1 MSNITLASLAIL
13 SSQKE
18 LSRHRKQ
25 FPCQFECVIEI
36 GSKKDGI
43 TFRRYHSMIPA
54 VLYGELIKT
63 THQLNSD
70 QGRCVYI
77 ERLDSNS
84 WYGATFDNGELLYEF
99 VEPFEQLMQTLAYD
113 CHKSASIFSP
123 TDADDVLVHS
133 EKVVQVDPVNM
144 ALIGEYQLSRIDNY
158 LPVKIMGGVAAL
170 VVGVFVLAYLFMPKQ
185 SQSVT
190 VNEPINL
197 TTQFIQ
203 TYGTNLSASNT
214 LINAIHLLAETAFL
228 PPPMKGDAVTLS
240 NRSLVVSV
248 TKNGVSEKIW
258 QQWLTNKPTL
268 NAFYNDTNSTTGS
281 FSYPLSH
288 QLTWQSFTMERYLPS
303 LLDALKRLGITVS
316 DEKPKQIGD
325 ITSHSMT
332 LTMTDNIS
340 KLLVLLELI
349 DNSAITTN
357 ALTLTRTSIN
367 EFTLSLSLSIHGV
380 NHGN

>member
-18 LSRHRKQ
+18 LNRHRKQ
-25 FPCQFECVIEI
+25 FPCQFERVIKE
-36 GSKKDGI
+36 GL
-43 TFRRYHSMIPA
+43 TFRRYHSMTPS

-77 ERLDSNS
+77 ERLDSSS
-84 WYGATFDNGELLYEF
+84 WYGATFDNGQLLYEY
-99 VEPFEQLMQTLAYD
+99 VEPFDTLMQTLAYD

-123 TDADDVLVHS
+123 TDADDFLAYA
-133 EKVVQVDPVNM
+133 EKVVQVDPVN
-144 ALIGEYQLSRIDNY
+144 IKWIDGYQLSRIDNY

-170 VVGVFVLAYLFMPKQ
+170 VVGGVLLAYLFMPKQ

-228 PPPMKGDAVTLS
+228 PPPMKGDTVTLS

-248 TKNGVSEKIW
+248 TKNGVSEKTW

-268 NAFYNDTNSTTGS
+268 NALYNDTDSTTGA

-288 QLTWQSFTMERYLPS
+288 QVTWQPLTVERYLPS

-316 DEKPKQIGD
+316 GEKPEQIGD

-340 KLLVLLELI
+340 KLLVLRELI
-349 DNSAITTN
+349 DNSVITTN